1 MTVRAPRL
9 LLALAAALALAA
21 CSHDDP
27 SVRDKSGAVQRAGSW
42 SVFDLRRGDCLKPAA
57 DAVGEVADIPVVPC
71 AQPHTQEVF
80 STVKHPADAFPGV
93 AALQQWADVHCA
105 SELQDAL
112 NLSTADG
119 WFVSYLLPS
128 FDSWNKQKDKTVTC
142 VLVFPNE
149 PSRTG
154 SVVSQVATAATT
166 TTAAAVAS
174 SGSPTTAAK
183 G

>member
-9 LLALAAALALAA
+9 LLALVAALALAA
-21 CSHDDP
+21 CSDDAP

-42 SVFDLRRGDCLKPAA
+42 SVFDLRRGDCLKPEA
-57 DAVGEVADIPVVPC
+57 DTEGEVATIPVVPC
-71 AQPHTQEVF
+71 AEPHTQEVF
-80 STVKHPADAFPGV
+80 STLKHPADAFPGV
-93 AALQQWADVHCA
+93 ATLQQWADVHCA
-105 SELQDAL
+105 GELQDSL
-112 NLSTADG
+112 NLSPTDG

-128 FDSWNKQKDKTVTC
+128 FEGWNKQKDKTVTC

-154 SVVSQVATAATT
+154 SVVAQAGTAAAAAAAGTTT
-166 TTAAAVAS
+166 TTA
-174 SGSPTTAAK
+174 K